1 MYYYIS
7 VRLYNGLLMLAYVS
21 IFTALP
27 VFSIVFD
34 EDITLDKA
42 IKFPILYKILQ
53 KGRVLSTKSFLIWV
67 FKSIYQGFI
76 IMMGC
81 IFIEDHFTNIVTQT
95 FSALIIVEIL
105 NAYLVVRYF
114 YNSGK

>member
-7 VRLYNGLLMLAYVS
+7 IRLYNGLLMLGYATV
-21 IFTALP
+21 FTALP

-34 EDITLDKA
+34 EDITLNKA

-67 FKSIYQGFI
+67 YKSVYQGFI
-76 IMMGC
+76 IMIGC
-81 IFIEDHFTNIVTQT
+81 TWVEDNFTNIVTQT
-95 FSALIIVEIL
+95 FTALIIVEML
-105 NAYLVVRYF
+105 NAYIEVWILC
-114 YNSGK
+114 